1 MAARLA
7 ALHDQWDPIAGA
19 FRCYYTDLVLTEDWG
34 SRRSASWEHR
44 TPGDESSVVLVADL
58 VNKMKGDLTEEEFRI
73 IVRAMARHFDEP
85 GFDERLFPPDRAV

>member
-7 ALHDQWDPIAGA
+7 ALNRQWDPEAGA
-19 FRCYYTDLVLTEDWG
+19 FRCHYTGLVLTLVWG

-58 VNKMKGDLTEEEFRI
+58 VNKMKGDMDEDQFRR
-73 IVRAMARHFDEP
+73 VVLALARHFETP
-85 GFDERLFPPDRAV
+85 GFDEAQFPVDPGV